1 MRSHCHESK
10 KILKSIKLAATLST
24 AADFMGFNILMSKLN
39 SEQYARLKRESKS
52 PYRGLRVFIYIA
64 FAGSGFI
71 GAVIFFA
78 RLVAGNGELEANLG
92 NFTLQ
97 IGVLALM
104 LWLYRLDRSK

>member
-1 MRSHCHESK
+1 MRSHRHESK
-10 KILKSIKLAATLST
+10 KILKLIKLAAALSV
-24 AADFMGFNILMSKLN
+24 AANFIGFNMLMSKLN

-78 RLVAGNGELEANLG
+78 RLVARNGELEANLG
-92 NFTLQ
+92 SFALQ

-104 LWLYRLDRSK
+104 LWLYRVDRSK

>member
-1 MRSHCHESK
+1 MRSHRHEAK
-10 KILKSIKLAATLST
+10 KILKLLKSAATLSA

-52 PYRGLRVFIYIA
+52 PYRGLRIFIYIA

-78 RLVAGNGELEANLG
+78 RLIAGNGELEANLG
-92 NFTLQ
+92 NFALQ

>member
-1 MRSHCHESK
+1 MRSRSHESE
-10 KILKSIKLAATLST
+10 KILKFIKLAAVLSI
-24 AADFMGFNILMSKLN
+24 AANFIGFNMIMSKLN

-52 PYRGLRVFIYIA
+52 PYRGLRIFIYIA

-78 RLVAGNGELEANLG
+78 RLVARNGELEANLG
-92 NFTLQ
+92 NFALQ

-104 LWLYRLDRSK
+104 LWLYRLDRTK